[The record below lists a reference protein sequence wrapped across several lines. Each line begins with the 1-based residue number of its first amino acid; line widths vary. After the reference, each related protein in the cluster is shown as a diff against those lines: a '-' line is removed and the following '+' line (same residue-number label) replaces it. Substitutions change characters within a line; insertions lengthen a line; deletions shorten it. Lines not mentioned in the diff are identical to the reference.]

1 MIALCFVGHDP
12 TGSPMKVIQVQ
23 YGQSRATANLVGEG
37 RLARSTTAHD
47 GNAFHLHPPYSS
59 KADTT
64 GFIDRKT
71 ESKLRYR
78 ANVERGE
85 I

>member
-1 MIALCFVGHDP
+1 
-12 TGSPMKVIQVQ
+12 MKVIQVQ

-47 GNAFHLHPPYSS
+47 GYAFHQYPPYSS
-59 KADTT
+59 RADTT

-71 ESKLRYR
+71 ESKLKYR
-78 ANVERGE
+78 AKVKKGE
-85 I
+85 L